1 MKCPN
6 CNQEV
11 SPEWKTCPYCEYKP
25 KLCSKDGCTSG
36 WLSMDAHFCPSCGSP
51 IKGEENLMLREYIEE
66 LIRKKI
72 STNSQTSPVQ
82 KERNVSVGDILCTDG
97 TTMPVSEWPA
107 VGKNAM
113 GVVFYV
119 DDTGKHGWA
128 VHLQDQG
135 KCRWTAC
142 SKDSLVYGVHTC
154 GTEKEALADEDGCA
168 NTKALRAA
176 GNASVYPAAYAVDF
190 GLGWYLPALGQLKKL
205 YNLRERLNT
214 SLLKVKGEEIEE
226 DWYWSSTQ
234 YGDYFAW
241 FVTYHGGVHYLRKH
255 YNLRVRSVRAF

>member
-1 MKCPN
+1 MNCPS
-6 CNQEV
+6 CNKEV
-11 SPEWKTCPYCEYKP
+11 SPDW
-25 KLCSKDGCTSG
+25 KLCPFCGFEPKRCSNPECQLR
-36 WLSMDAHFCPSCGSP
+36 WLPQEAKFCPECGKPLEETNFVP
-51 IKGEENLMLREYIEE
+51 IPRTKGEN
-66 LIRKKI
+66 
-72 STNSQTSPVQ
+72 
-82 KERNVSVGDILCTDG
+82 RNVSIGDILCTDN
-97 TTMPVSEWPA
+97 TTVPSSAWPV
-107 VGKNAM
+107 VGKTAM

-226 DWYWSSTQ
+226 DRYWSSTQ
-234 YGDYFAW
+234 YDYSYAW
-241 FVTYHGGVHYLRKH
+241 YVDDYGSVYPTYMHCIDKDY
-255 YNLRVRSVRAF
+255 YYRVRSVRAF

>member
-1 MKCPN
+1 MNCPS
-6 CNQEV
+6 CNKEV
-11 SPEWKTCPYCEYKP
+11 SPDW
-25 KLCSKDGCTSG
+25 KLCPFCGFEPKRCSNPECQLR
-36 WLSMDAHFCPSCGSP
+36 WLPQEAKFCPECGKPLEETNFVP
-51 IKGEENLMLREYIEE
+51 IPRTKGEN
-66 LIRKKI
+66 
-72 STNSQTSPVQ
+72 
-82 KERNVSVGDILCTDG
+82 RNVSIGDILCTDN
-97 TTMPVSEWPA
+97 TTVPSSAWPV
-107 VGKNAM
+107 VGKTAM